1 MTSDRRQ
8 KGAPVL
14 ARRPKEGPFR
24 QGPSYR
30 TAVDVLKPLLMVFTK
45 KQWSGLEHIPPQ
57 GGVLLVVNHIS
68 IVDPMAMARFV
79 HDSGR
84 RPRFLA
90 KASLFEKPVVGWV
103 LGGAGQIPVHRDS
116 RDAAKAFSAALN
128 AVAEGESVII
138 YPEGTT
144 TKDPAMWPMA
154 ARTGAARIALRAS
167 VPVVPIA
174 QWGAQELLPRGAK
187 VPRLLPRKT
196 LAVRVGP
203 PVPLDDLRGRPLTAE
218 VLREATERI
227 LGAITRELEVL
238 RGEKAPAERFDPR
251 SQNSVPPAPGAA

>member
-1 MTSDRRQ
+1 
-8 KGAPVL
+8 VL
-14 ARRPKEGPFR
+14 SRRPKEGPFR

-30 TAVDVLKPLLMVFTK
+30 TAVDVLKPLLILFTRK
-45 KQWSGLEHIPPQ
+45 DWSGQEHIPAE
-57 GGVLLVVNHIS
+57 GGVLLVANHIS
-68 IVDPMAMARFV
+68 IVDPIGIARFV

-90 KASLFEKPVVGWV
+90 KASLFAKPVIGWV

-116 RDAAKAFSAALN
+116 RDAAKAFSAAVE
-128 AVAEGESVII
+128 AVAAGESVII

-144 TKDPAMWPMA
+144 TKDPRMWPMA
-154 ARTGAARIALRAS
+154 ARTGAARIALMTS

-174 QWGAQELLPRGAK
+174 QWGAHELLPRGAK
-187 VPRLLPRKT
+187 APRLFPRKT

-203 PVPLDDLRGRPLTAE
+203 PVPLDDLRGVPMTGE

-238 RGEKAPAERFDPR
+238 RGEPAPVERYDPR
-251 SQNSVPPAPGAA
+251 SLKPVPPGQGAA